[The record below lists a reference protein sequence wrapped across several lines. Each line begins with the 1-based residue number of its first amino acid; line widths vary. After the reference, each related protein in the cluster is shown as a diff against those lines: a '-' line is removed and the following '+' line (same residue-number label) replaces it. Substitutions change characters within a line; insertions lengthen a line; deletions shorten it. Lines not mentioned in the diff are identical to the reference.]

1 MDPIQALVKRYIN
14 LAFSISD
21 HLPDYID
28 AYFGPEKWVLPKAER
43 KDETIPLL
51 KARSEELIQDLHE
64 EDELETKRKKFMIA
78 QAEAMHM
85 ATRILDGEDLSLED
99 KIEGLFNIT
108 PVKTPESEFLDIHK
122 KLDALVPAGKSL
134 HTRMLSN
141 DKLIEIPN
149 EDMESV
155 FKEIIIDLQKWTKE
169 RFELPSNERFD
180 LQFVKD
186 KAWTG
191 YSEYQGDGLSTIQ
204 VNTDV
209 PITLLYAIDF
219 LAHEIYPGHHTES
232 AIKEAELIQGQG
244 RDELS
249 IILALSPFCVT
260 CEGIAM
266 HARDILLEEDTFVE
280 WLDEKILP
288 LAKLD
293 HLDARHQLDIE
304 NAWRSIRGVGA
315 NAVFMYW
322 VEGEKEERIKEY
334 FLKYSLYPHDYV
346 ENWVK
351 KWLPHSTHHL
361 YTFNYSQGYDLL
373 ERLFSRTGD
382 PHNWFGKLLRGTYLP
397 KEIESVGF

>member
-28 AYFGPEKWVLPKAER
+28 AYFGPEEWVLPKQER

-51 KARSEELIQDLHE
+51 KARSEELLQDLHE
-64 EDELETKRKKFMIA
+64 EDELETKRKTFMIA
-78 QAEAMHM
+78 QVEAMHM

-122 KLDALVPAGKSL
+122 KLDELVPSGKSL

-141 DKLIEIPN
+141 DKMIEIPKEN
-149 EDMESV
+149 LEPV
-155 FKEIIIDLQKWTKE
+155 FKEIIVDLQKWTKE

-180 LQFVKD
+180 LQFVND

-204 VNTDV
+204 VNTDI
-209 PITLLYAIDF
+209 PITLLFAIDF
-219 LAHEIYPGHHTES
+219 LAHEIYPGHHTED
-232 AIKEAELIQGQG
+232 AIKEAELIHGQG
-244 RDELS
+244 RDELY

-266 HARDILLEEDTFVE
+266 HARDILLEEDAFVE

-293 HLDARHQLDIE
+293 HLDARRQLDIE

-315 NAVFMYW
+315 NAVFMHW

-334 FLKYSLYPHDYV
+334 FLKYSLYPQDYV
-346 ENWVK
+346 ENWVN
-351 KWLPHSTHHL
+351 KWLPHPTFHL

-373 ERLFSRTGD
+373 TGLANCLEVPTFQKRL
-382 PHNWFGKLLRGTYLP
+382 KA
-397 KEIESVGF
+397 